1 MAKKQSFGDKVG
13 KQLTNKNYIKLIRSS
28 RSDKTGAL
36 RFNEEMIQIPDGKNA
51 EAGVKELLGT
61 KA

>member
-1 MAKKQSFGDKVG
+1 MSKKQSFGDKVG
-13 KQLTNKNYIKLIRSS
+13 KKVVIKNYIKLIRSD
-28 RSDKTGAL
+28 RSEKTGAL

-51 EAGVKELLGT
+51 DAVVKELLAD

>member
-13 KQLTNKNYIKLIRSS
+13 KKDEIKNHIKLIRSS
-28 RSDKTGAL
+28 RSEKTGAL
-36 RFNEEMIQIPDGKNA
+36 RFNEEMIKISDGKNA
-51 EAGVKELLGT
+51 DAVVKELLSD

>member
-1 MAKKQSFGDKVG
+1 MAKKQTFSDKIGG
-13 KQLTNKNYIKLIRSS
+13 KVAAKSYIKLIHSNRSE
-28 RSDKTGAL
+28 KTGSL

-51 EAGVKELLGT
+51 DAVVKELLAN

>member
-13 KQLTNKNYIKLIRSS
+13 KKDEIKNYIKLIRSG
-28 RSDKTGAL
+28 RSEKTGAL

-51 EAGVKELLGT
+51 DAVVKELLSN

>member
-13 KQLTNKNYIKLIRSS
+13 KKDELTNHIKLIRSS
-28 RSDKTGAL
+28 RSEKTGAL
-36 RFNEEMIQIPDGKNA
+36 RFNEEMIQIPDGKNTDA
-51 EAGVKELLGT
+51 VVKELLAD

>member
-28 RSDKTGAL
+28 RSEKTGAL
-36 RFNEEMIQIPDGKNA
+36 RFNEEMIQIPDGKIA
-51 EAGVKELLGT
+51 DTIVKELLAD